1 LWFDTRDI
9 SFFRQDEQ
17 AEAEVRSK
25 DAITIRQLIDAG
37 YTAESIV
44 AALAGAD
51 WSLLEHS
58 GLFSVQLQ
66 PPGQS
71 QPVQPVA

>member
-9 SFFRQDEQ
+9 SFFRQDEKDEADVRFKDSQ
-17 AEAEVRSK
+17 AMRN
-25 DAITIRQLIDAG
+25 LLDAG
-37 YTAESIV
+37 YTAESI
-44 AALAGAD
+44 ALAIAAAD
-51 WSLLEHS
+51 WTLLQHS